1 MFSEQDSMHMQRALE
16 LASTPVPPPHPNPR
30 VGCVVTNG
38 AEIVG
43 EGFHE
48 FAGAPHAEAMALKFV
63 DKCSPEMVL
72 YATLEPCNIFGR
84 TPPCVDA
91 ILAHNLKSVVVCTE
105 DPNPAV
111 QGRGLEKLK
120 QSGINVRTGLLS
132 KQAVQMNRG
141 YFSRHNYGRPWVVV
155 KVAVSLDG
163 RTALRSGESRWI
175 TGDEARLDV
184 QRLRAEAS
192 AILTGSGTVHQDD
205 PRLNCRLNGIQHS
218 PLRVVADSRLSISEN
233 ARLLNLGGPV
243 LLATTRY
250 ADPQKRSLLEN
261 KATVLELPESGRRVD
276 CGMLMKK
283 LAELEINHLLVEAGP
298 TLVGSLLAE
307 KLVDEFVIYIAPSL
321 LGDTAKGIAAI
332 PELSLMDERTQLEF
346 TDIRQ
351 IGKDIRVTAC
361 VVKSG

>member
-1 MFSEQDSMHMQRALE
+1 MQRALE

-38 AEIVG
+38 VEIVG

-120 QSGINVRTGLLS
+120 QSGIEVRTGLLS

-163 RTALRSGESRWI
+163 RTALRSRESRWI
-175 TGDEARLDV
+175 TSDEARLDV

-192 AILTGSGTVHQDD
+192 AILTGNGTVHQDD
-205 PRLNCRLNGIQHS
+205 PRLNCRLNGVQHS
-218 PLRVVADSRLSISEN
+218 PLRVVVDSRLSIPEN

-261 KATVLELPESGRRVD
+261 KATVLELPDSGKGVD

-307 KLVDEFVIYIAPSL
+307 QLVDEFVIYIAPSL

-332 PELSLMDERTQLEF
+332 PELSLMAEKTQLEF

-361 VVKSG
+361 VVKTG